1 MVITRNTRRSSSLKF
16 GMGCLFFYHIIIA
29 GRRKGGV
36 GRAALQKNNGTKGVF
51 IAGAALFAPFGRN
64 GTIPEEKY
72 SAGPLVSGGGVEC
85 VIMQL
90 V

>member
-16 GMGCLFFYHIIIA
+16 GMGYLFFYHIIIA

-36 GRAALQKNNGTKGVF
+36 GRAVLQKNNGTKGVF

-64 GTIPEEKY
+64 ETIPEEKY
-72 SAGPLVSGGGVEC
+72 SAGPLVSGGGACYNTVN
-85 VIMQL
+85 VN
-90 V
+90 